1 MPENKSDPSRT
12 PATEPR
18 CRPPGQQKILDGAS
32 PGGGGAGRLPFWRTP
47 VSPVRLNQGLAL
59 VTFKINT

>member
-1 MPENKSDPSRT
+1 MPEKNSDPSRT
-12 PATEPR
+12 QAIEPR
-18 CRPPGQQKILDGAS
+18 CRPPGQRRILDGAS
-32 PGGGGAGRLPFWRTP
+32 PGGGRVRPPFWRTP